1 VNRGTMIVELIRTE
15 ALSISRQPAPA
26 RPDSAGTTVPST
38 TPKANSLRASLNEQ
52 LRQIGLEVSR

>member
-1 VNRGTMIVELIRTE
+1 MIVELIRTE